1 MPADETPI
9 GAWVNVICGV
19 PAQPVSVKSL
29 AGGSPS
35 RHGRRAI
42 VTGAAPTAS
51 EECVSPV
58 ACNLATRAATWLVS
72 ITGPARVGVVGA
84 DSAIVKPDSSLIGSS
99 GKSRILRDFS
109 SRRMT
114 SAPMNFAGSL
124 AGAGAADGN
133 MENAALGAESGGAGG
148 AIWAAGGGGKNILS
162 SCANALAG
170 AAASDSSGRLGSGSS
185 REVGWVSWTIM
196 PDSDMSKRGAREKI
210 AVKPSART
218 ENSLA
223 KATHGVRHGKMTS
236 RRLGRYCSNR
246 EIISGV
252 DRQRIFAAPL
262 RRRTF
267 ARRHPVRGGIF
278 PIGVRAAAPET

>member
-1 MPADETPI
+1 MAGEETPI
-9 GAWVNVICGV
+9 GGWVNVICGV
-19 PAQPVSVKSL
+19 PAQPVSAKSL

-35 RHGRRAI
+35 RRGRRAI
-42 VTGAAPTAS
+42 VTGAASTAS
-51 EECVSPV
+51 EEFVSPV
-58 ACNLATRAATWLVS
+58 ACDLAKRAASWFVS
-72 ITGPARVGVVGA
+72 ITGPARVGGVGT

-109 SRRMT
+109 STLMT

-133 MENAALGAESGGAGG
+133 MENAALGAESGGADG
-148 AIWAAGGGGKNILS
+148 AICAAGGGGKNILS

-170 AAASDSSGRLGSGSS
+170 AASSDSSGKLGSGSS
-185 REVGWVSWTIM
+185 SGWVSWTIM

-223 KATHGVRHGKMTS
+223 KAAHGVQHGK
-236 RRLGRYCSNR
+236 
-246 EIISGV
+246 
-252 DRQRIFAAPL
+252 
-262 RRRTF
+262 
-267 ARRHPVRGGIF
+267 
-278 PIGVRAAAPET
+278 